1 MSYIFASVY
10 INLYKGIRYHIG
22 LPNSNFL
29 KKLMQLEKG
38 FVVVVVV
45 AYTARKRDKILRFMG
60 EQNTIREPEDEFGLL
75 M

>member
-22 LPNSNFL
+22 LPNSNFF

-38 FVVVVVV
+38 LNI
-45 AYTARKRDKILRFMG
+45 KIHG
-60 EQNTIREPEDEFGLL
+60 
-75 M
+75 